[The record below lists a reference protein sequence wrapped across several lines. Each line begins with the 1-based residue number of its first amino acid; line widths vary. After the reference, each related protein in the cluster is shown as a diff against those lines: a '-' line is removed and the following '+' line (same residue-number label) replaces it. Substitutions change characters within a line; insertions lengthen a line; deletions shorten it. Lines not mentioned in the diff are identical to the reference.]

1 MSNALT
7 VPAPT
12 TLEWYSEVPRS
23 VSRHIVFGLLLF
35 VIAFGGFGV
44 WALKAPLAAAV
55 IAQGSFVATGSNKI
69 VQHLEG
75 GIINEIL
82 VAEGDTVVAGQP
94 ILLLDETSAL
104 ATERELFLRQIRLE
118 AMETRILAEYAG
130 ETRLVFPPHIEELRS
145 DFGVASMLDG
155 QTVTFD
161 AAVRQL
167 RNDVGLLEQS
177 IEALSVRASGY
188 DFQLTATNTQL
199 EILNEDLEAK
209 QVLLD
214 RGLIRRSEVNTLRRA
229 IAEAEG
235 QVGRLTAEVDEI
247 AEVKNRYGAQIEQTV
262 SERQSVAL
270 DELQLVQSE
279 LESVREQARRAE
291 NVLERSEVVAP
302 VSGTVVTLHYHTAGG
317 VIESGKAI
325 AEILPT
331 GEPLIIEV
339 SVPRTEVD
347 VVQQGQMATVRLT
360 GLNARTTPILEGE
373 VYYVSAD
380 AILDRR
386 QEVPQEVYIA
396 RVSVTP
402 EQLDRVRGFAPAPG
416 MPAEIMIQTEARTF
430 FQYLIKPITDSMNR
444 AFREQ

>member
-1 MSNALT
+1 MTNLT
-7 VPAPT
+7 VNPAP
-12 TLEWYSEVPRS
+12 LEWYSEVPRS
-23 VSRHIVFGLLLF
+23 VSKHIMFGLFLF
-35 VIAFGGFGV
+35 VVAFGGFGY

-55 IAQGSFVATGSNKI
+55 IAQGSFVATGNNKI

-75 GIINEIL
+75 GIINAIL

-94 ILLLDETSAL
+94 ILLLDETAAL

-118 AMETRILAEYAG
+118 AMEARIKAEHAG
-130 ETRLVFPPHIEELRS
+130 DKRLVFPPHIEKLRS
-145 DFGVASMLDG
+145 DFDVASMLDS
-155 QTVTFD
+155 QTITFD

-167 RNDVGLLEQS
+167 RNDIVLLEQS
-177 IEALSVRASGY
+177 MEALKVRSSGY
-188 DFQLTATNTQL
+188 TFQLSATKTQL
-199 EILNEDLEAK
+199 GILREDLISKRA
-209 QVLLD
+209 LLD
-214 RGLIRRSEVNTLRRA
+214 RGLTRRTEVNSLRRS

-235 QVGRLTAEVDEI
+235 QIGRLNAEIEEI
-247 AEVKNRYGAQIEQTV
+247 TKVSSRYSAQIQQTI

-279 LESVREQARRAE
+279 LESVREKVRRAE
-291 NVLERSEVVAP
+291 NVLLRSEVLAP

-325 AEILPT
+325 AEILPS

-347 VVQQGQMATVRLT
+347 VVQQGQPATVRLT

-373 VYYVSAD
+373 VFYVSAD

-386 QEVPQEVYIA
+386 SEVPQEVYIA
-396 RVSVTP
+396 RVSVSP
-402 EQLDRVRGFAPAPG
+402 EQLDRVRGFAPTPG

-430 FQYLIKPITDSMNR
+430 FQYLTKPITDSMNR

>member
-1 MSNALT
+1 
-7 VPAPT
+7 
-12 TLEWYSEVPRS
+12 
-23 VSRHIVFGLLLF
+23 
-35 VIAFGGFGV
+35 
-44 WALKAPLAAAV
+44 
-55 IAQGSFVATGSNKI
+55 
-69 VQHLEG
+69 
-75 GIINEIL
+75 
-82 VAEGDTVVAGQP
+82 
-94 ILLLDETSAL
+94 
-104 ATERELFLRQIRLE
+104 
-118 AMETRILAEYAG
+118 
-130 ETRLVFPPHIEELRS
+130 
-145 DFGVASMLDG
+145 
-155 QTVTFD
+155 
-161 AAVRQL
+161 
-167 RNDVGLLEQS
+167 
-177 IEALSVRASGY
+177 
-188 DFQLTATNTQL
+188 
-199 EILNEDLEAK
+199 
-209 QVLLD
+209 
-214 RGLIRRSEVNTLRRA
+214 
-229 IAEAEG
+229 
-235 QVGRLTAEVDEI
+235 
-247 AEVKNRYGAQIEQTV
+247 VKNRYGAQIEQTV
-262 SERQSVAL
+262 SERQSAAL

-279 LESVREQARRAE
+279 LESVREQVRRAE
-291 NVLERSEVVAP
+291 NVLQRSAVVAP

-386 QEVPQEVYIA
+386 QEMPQEVYIA
-396 RVSVTP
+396 RVSVSP

>member
-1 MSNALT
+1 MSNVT
-7 VPAPT
+7 VYTAQP
-12 TLEWYSEVPRS
+12 EWYDNVPRS
-23 VSRHIVFGLLLF
+23 VTKHIVFGLLLF

-55 IAQGSFVATGSNKI
+55 IAQGSFVATGRNKI

-82 VAEGDTVVAGQP
+82 IDEGDTVVKGEP
-94 ILLLDETSAL
+94 ILLLDETAAL

-118 AMETRILAEYAG
+118 AMEARILAEHSGA
-130 ETRLVFPPHIEELRS
+130 EELTFPAHIEALRS
-145 DFGVASMLDG
+145 DFDVASMLDG
-155 QTVTFD
+155 QTITFD
-161 AAVRQL
+161 AASRQL
-167 RNDVGLLEQS
+167 RNDIALLEQS
-177 IEALSVRASGY
+177 IEALTVRSSGY
-188 DFQLTATNTQL
+188 NFQLVATQTQL
-199 EILNEDLEAK
+199 DILREDLDSK
-209 QVLLD
+209 QDLLE
-214 RGLIRRSEVNTLRRA
+214 RGLIRRPEVNALRRA

-235 QVGRLTAEVDEI
+235 QTGRLIAEKDEI
-247 AEVKNRYGAQIEQTV
+247 VEVVSRYKAQIAQTI

-279 LESVREQARRAE
+279 LESVSEQARRAE
-291 NVLERSEVVAP
+291 SVLKRSEVLAP

-317 VIESGKAI
+317 VIESGKPI
-325 AEILPT
+325 AEILPS

-347 VVQQGQMATVRLT
+347 VVHQGQMATVRLT
-360 GLNARTTPILEGE
+360 GLNARTTPILEGK
-373 VYYVSAD
+373 VFYISAD
-380 AILDRR
+380 AILDRQ
-386 QEVPQEVYIA
+386 QEVPQEVYVA
-396 RVSVTP
+396 RVSVSP
-402 EQLDRVRGFAPAPG
+402 EQLSRVRGFSPTPG

>member
-7 VPAPT
+7 TPAPP
-12 TLEWYSEVPRS
+12 LEWYSEVPRS
-23 VSRHIVFGLLLF
+23 VTKHIIFGLFLF
-35 VIAFGGFGV
+35 VFAFGGFGY
-44 WALKAPLAAAV
+44 WAMKAPLAAAV
-55 IAQGSFVATGSNKI
+55 IAQGGFVATGSNKI

-75 GIINEIL
+75 GIINAIL
-82 VAEGDTVVAGQP
+82 VDEGDTVVKGQP

-104 ATERELFLRQIRLE
+104 ATERELFLRQVRLE
-118 AMETRILAEYAG
+118 AMEARILAEHAG
-130 ETRLVFPPHIEELRS
+130 DDRLIFPIHIESLRS
-145 DFGVASMLDG
+145 DFSVASMLDG
-155 QTVTFD
+155 QTITFD
-161 AAVRQL
+161 AASRQL
-167 RNDVGLLEQS
+167 RNDIVLLEQS
-177 IEALSVRASGY
+177 IEALTVRASGY
-188 DFQLTATNTQL
+188 DYQLVATNTQL
-199 EILNEDLEAK
+199 DILREDLKDK

-214 RGLIRRSEVNTLRRA
+214 RGLIRRSEVSALRRA

-235 QVGRLTAEVDEI
+235 QIGRLTAEVEEI
-247 AEVKNRYGAQIEQTV
+247 FEVTERYNAQIAQTI
-262 SERQSVAL
+262 SERQSAAL

-291 NVLERSEVVAP
+291 NILLRSEVQAP
-302 VSGTVVTLHYHTAGG
+302 VSGTVVSLHYHTAGG

-339 SVPRTEVD
+339 SIPRTEVD
-347 VVQQGQMATVRLT
+347 VVHQGQMATVRLT

-386 QEVPQEVYIA
+386 QEMPQEVYIA
-396 RVSVTP
+396 RVSVSQ
-402 EQLDRVRGFAPAPG
+402 EQLDRVRGFAPTPG

-430 FQYLIKPITDSMNR
+430 FQYLTKPITDSMNR